1 MDRLSLYSSITELLY
16 NSRSLQNQIEKNEL
30 DLKLQAISLRYKL
43 SSDMITQQLIR
54 QQKIEKIESLKK
66 NRDENLI
73 KALYN
78 TIHIIKIEFN
88 DKIELLFSIGNL
100 ALSNIISFLDT
111 YKINLNIPMQV
122 KLDIKKIKTE
132 SVLIY
137 KGIESIELIN
147 KLDRLL
153 MYC

>member
-16 NSRSLQNQIEKNEL
+16 HSRSLQNQIEKNEL
-30 DLKLQAISLRYKL
+30 DLKLQAIRLRYKL

-73 KALYN
+73 KALSN

>member
-1 MDRLSLYSSITELLY
+1 MDRLSLYSSITELLSH
-16 NSRSLQNQIEKNEL
+16 SRSLQNQIEKNEL
-30 DLKLQAISLRYKL
+30 DLKLQAIRLRYKL

-73 KALYN
+73 KALSN

-111 YKINLNIPMQV
+111 YKINLNIPVQV

-137 KGIESIELIN
+137 KGIEYIELIN

>member
-78 TIHIIKIEFN
+78 TIYIIKIEFN